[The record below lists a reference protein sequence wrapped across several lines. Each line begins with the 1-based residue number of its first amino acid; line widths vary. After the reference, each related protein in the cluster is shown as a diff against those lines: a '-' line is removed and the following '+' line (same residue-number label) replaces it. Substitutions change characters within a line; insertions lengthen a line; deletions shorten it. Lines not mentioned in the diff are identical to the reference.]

1 MSQSTSL
8 PNHEMG
14 ARSYGL
20 HIAGEA
26 VAAEPGRTFES
37 FNPTTGRRWGD
48 FAIAGADQVDRAVTA
63 AAKAFRGPWSRMSAT
78 ERGRLLM
85 RWGDAIAENAMH
97 IGALEATQNGKLAS
111 EMQTQA
117 RIVRDWLCYFG
128 GMADKIEG
136 AVIPVAQT
144 SVLNYTLKE
153 PLGVVAVIV
162 PWNSPTLLMIESAA
176 PALAAGN
183 TIVVKP
189 SEVTSASAI
198 EIARLAE
205 SVGIPPGVLNVVTG
219 LRETGEAL
227 VGHPQVRKISSFIG
241 STDVGRAIA
250 AEAGRKLVPCTLE
263 LGGKSPNIV
272 FEDADIDRAEIGVL
286 AGIFA
291 AAGQTCVAG
300 SRAYIHRR
308 IYDEL
313 VSRLVRR
320 AGRIA
325 VGDPLAQATQMGPV
339 ASKAQLDKD
348 QAIVREAVAAGA
360 SVLCGGERLAVPGFD
375 GGYFFAPT
383 ILGGAD
389 AANPVICKEVFG
401 PVLAVMPFEDDDEV
415 LALAND
421 SEFGLAAG
429 VWTKDFRRAHLMARR
444 LEAGTVW
451 LNTYRTLA
459 FNSPFGGYKSSGIGR
474 VNGTE
479 AVNHYL
485 QTKSVWCELGDE
497 VRDPFAFKA

>member
-227 VGHPQVRKISSFIG
+227 VGHPQVRKISFIG

-451 LNTYRTLA
+451 LNTYHTLA

>member
-1 MSQSTSL
+1 MIRFATIGTNWITEAFLDAARLVDSFELAAVYSRTEETAKQFADKV
-8 PNHEMG
+8 G
-14 ARSYGL
+14 A
-20 HIAGEA
+20 
-26 VAAEPGRTFES
+26 PRTF
-37 FNPTTGRRWGD
+37 TD
-48 FAIAGADQVDRAVTA
+48 LQ
-63 AAKAFRGPWSRMSAT
+63 K
-78 ERGRLLM
+78 
-85 RWGDAIAENAMH
+85 
-97 IGALEATQNGKLAS
+97 
-111 EMQTQA
+111 
-117 RIVRDWLCYFG
+117 
-128 GMADKIEG
+128 
-136 AVIPVAQT
+136 
-144 SVLNYTLKE
+144 
-153 PLGVVAVIV
+153 
-162 PWNSPTLLMIESAA
+162 
-176 PALAAGN
+176 
-183 TIVVKP
+183 
-189 SEVTSASAI
+189 
-198 EIARLAE
+198 LAE
-205 SVGIPPGVLNVVTG
+205 SDGIPPGVLNAETG
-219 LRETGEAL
+219 RRETGEAL
-227 VGHPQVRKISSFIG
+227 VGHPQVRKISFIG

>member
-8 PNHEMG
+8 PTHDMKE
-14 ARSYGL
+14 RSYGL

-26 VAAEPGRTFES
+26 VSAGAGGTFES
-37 FNPTTGRRWGD
+37 INPTTGRRWGD
-48 FAIAGADQVDRAVTA
+48 FAIADDDQVDRAVMA

-78 ERGRLLM
+78 ERGQLLM

-97 IGALEATQNGKLAS
+97 IGAIEATQNGKLAT

-117 RIVRDWLCYFG
+117 RLVRQWLYYYG
-128 GMADKIEG
+128 GLADKIEG

-144 SVLNYTLKE
+144 SVLNYTVKE

-162 PWNSPTLLMIESAA
+162 PWNSPTLLLVESAA

-183 TIVVKP
+183 TVVVKP

-198 EIARLAE
+198 EIAKLAE
-205 SVGIPPGVLNVVTG
+205 SVGIPPGVINVVTG
-219 LRETGEAL
+219 LRSTGEAL
-227 VGHPQVRKISSFIG
+227 VAHPQVRKVSFIG
-241 STDVGRAIA
+241 STEVGRAIA
-250 AEAGRKLVPCTLE
+250 TAAGKKLIPCTLE

-272 FEDADIDRAEIGVL
+272 FADADLDRAEVGLL

-300 SRAYIHRR
+300 SRAYIHRQ
-308 IYDEL
+308 IFDDI
-313 VSRLVRR
+313 VSRLVKR
-320 AGRIA
+320 AGQIV
-325 VGDPLAQATQMGPV
+325 VGDPLVAATQMGPV

-348 QAIVREAVAAGA
+348 QSIVREAVAAGA
-360 SVLCGGERLAVPGFD
+360 TVLAGGERLQVKGFD
-375 GGYFFAPT
+375 NGYFFAPT
-383 ILGGAD
+383 ILGD
-389 AANPVICKEVFG
+389 VKPKNPVICKEVFG
-401 PVLAVMPFEDDDEV
+401 PVLAVMPFDDDDEV

-429 VWTKDFRRAHLMARR
+429 VWTRDFRRAHLMARR

-474 VNGTE
+474 VNGTD